1 MFNSLQPH
9 GLQPTR
15 FLCPWDS
22 PGKNTGVGC
31 HFLLQGIFPTQGSNQ
46 VSCIGRWIL
55 YNGASWKAHKFA
67 CLCVC
72 VCVLVAQSC
81 QLFATPWTIV
91 CQTPLSMEFSTQEY
105 WTGLTFVSPGDHPN
119 PGIKPGFPSLLPYSL
134 PSEPPGK
141 PTITYATAAKSL
153 QSCLTLCEPIDGNP
167 PGSPIPGILQARTL
181 EWVAISFSSAW
192 KWKMKVKS
200 LSCVRLL
207 ATPWTTAYQAP
218 PSVEFSRQEDWNGVP
233 MPSPIITYTPI

>member
-1 MFNSLQPH
+1 MDYSPPGSSVHGIPQARILEWVATSFSRGSSQLRDQTKSPALAGGFFTMEPAGKPVSLH
-9 GLQPTR
+9 V
-15 FLCPWDS
+15 C
-22 PGKNTGVGC
+22 VC
-31 HFLLQGIFPTQGSNQ
+31 
-46 VSCIGRWIL
+46 V
-55 YNGASWKAHKFA
+55 
-67 CLCVC
+67 CVC

-218 PSVEFSRQEDWNGVP
+218 PSTEFSRQEDWNGVP